1 MKDSGPAD
9 FILGNSES
17 EFIFRKTTGLKTI
30 YIDSE
35 RIPQKVNRIFV
46 NKELVFTRSEKENK
60 EAGF

>member
-17 EFIFRKTTGLKTI
+17 EFIFRKTTGPKTI

-46 NKELVFTRSEKENK
+46 NKELVFTRREKENK